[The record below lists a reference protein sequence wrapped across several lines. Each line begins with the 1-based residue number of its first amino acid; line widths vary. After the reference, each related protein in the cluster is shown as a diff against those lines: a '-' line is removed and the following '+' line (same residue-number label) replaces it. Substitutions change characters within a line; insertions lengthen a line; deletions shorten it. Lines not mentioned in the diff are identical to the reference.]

1 MKPISNDHNVYIVGA
16 GFSSSRGLPLISNFM
31 FEMRDAWQWL
41 TAQGRHTEAKAA
53 EDVLKFRLA
62 STPASYRVRVDLENI
77 EELFSLASAS
87 GADFSASIQLA
98 IAATLDYC
106 KNKNAAPSS
115 SFGYEARGAFW
126 PPGWRLQ
133 EANQVVLGSLPLYSA
148 PFYEFVLYALMGGF
162 SAGPQL
168 KRNTFITFNY
178 DTLIEEAL
186 GAIGKPMSYGFRP
199 RSSITDS
206 SASWLGLGG
215 SAGVEILKL
224 HGSVNW
230 GYPGRRGGKLTVFG
244 SYEDL
249 QRSGITPHL
258 IPPTWNKSFESLSDV
273 WLGALRAIG
282 DATRLVVIGFSM
294 PPTDL
299 HFKYLVAAGLRDN
312 ISLREIVFV
321 TVDESVLRPRVSEL
335 FGDPDKR
342 PVVRIVN
349 RSLSTCLNPNIDD
362 FLSAI
367 GRPARV
373 MNVMHDLTSR
383 PGPFGVE
390 IPNGSADVDV
400 IATPGE

>member
-1 MKPISNDHNVYIVGA
+1 
-16 GFSSSRGLPLISNFM
+16 M
-31 FEMRDAWQWL
+31 FELRDAWQWL
-41 TAQGRHTEAKAA
+41 TAQGRNAEAKAA
-53 EDVLKFRLA
+53 EDVLKFRLD

-106 KNKNAAPSS
+106 KNKSAVPTS
-115 SFGYEARGAFW
+115 SFSYEARGASW
-126 PPGWRLQ
+126 PAGWHVQ
-133 EANQVVLGSLPLYSA
+133 EPSPIMGRLPLYTV
-148 PFYEFVLYALMGGF
+148 PFYEFVLYALTGGF
-162 SAGPQL
+162 SAAPRRT
-168 KRNTFITFNY
+168 RNTFITFNY

-186 GAIGKPMSYGFRP
+186 GAIGIPMSYGFRP
-199 RSSITDS
+199 RSSIADP
-206 SASWLGLGG
+206 SASRLGVDGNV
-215 SAGVEILKL
+215 GVEILKL

-249 QRSGITPHL
+249 RRSGITPHL

-273 WLGALRAIG
+273 WSGALRAIG
-282 DATRLVVIGFSM
+282 DATRLIVIGFSI

-312 ISLREIVFV
+312 ISLREVVFV
-321 TVDESVLRPRVSEL
+321 TVDETVLRPRVSEL
-335 FGDPDKR
+335 FGNLDKR

-362 FLSAI
+362 EGFLAAI
-367 GRPARV
+367 DRPAKV
-373 MNVMHDLTSR
+373 MNVMHTM
-383 PGPFGVE
+383 
-390 IPNGSADVDV
+390 
-400 IATPGE
+400 

>member
-1 MKPISNDHNVYIVGA
+1 M
-16 GFSSSRGLPLISNFM
+16 PLISNFM
-31 FEMRDAWQWL
+31 FELRDAWQWL
-41 TAQGRHTEAKAA
+41 TAQGCNAEAKAA
-53 EDVLKFRLA
+53 EDVLKFRLE

-98 IAATLDYC
+98 IAATLHYC
-106 KNKNAAPSS
+106 KNKNAVPTS
-115 SFGYEARGAFW
+115 SFSCEGRSASW
-126 PPGWRLQ
+126 PLGWHLQ
-133 EANQVVLGSLPLYSA
+133 EANQIVLGSLPLYTV

-162 SAGPQL
+162 SPGPQR

-186 GAIGKPMSYGFRP
+186 GAIGIPMSYGFRP
-199 RSSITDS
+199 RSFIADP
-206 SASWLGLGG
+206 SASRLGVDG

-249 QRSGITPHL
+249 RRNGITPHL

-273 WLGALRAIG
+273 WSGALRAIG
-282 DATRLVVIGFSM
+282 DATRLIVIGFSM

-312 ISLREIVFV
+312 ISLREVVFV
-321 TVDESVLRPRVSEL
+321 TLDETVLRPRVNEL

-349 RSLSTCLNPNIDD
+349 KSLSTCLNPNVDVHG

-367 GRPARV
+367 DRPAKV
-373 MNVMHDLTSR
+373 MNVMHT
-383 PGPFGVE
+383 
-390 IPNGSADVDV
+390 I
-400 IATPGE
+400 